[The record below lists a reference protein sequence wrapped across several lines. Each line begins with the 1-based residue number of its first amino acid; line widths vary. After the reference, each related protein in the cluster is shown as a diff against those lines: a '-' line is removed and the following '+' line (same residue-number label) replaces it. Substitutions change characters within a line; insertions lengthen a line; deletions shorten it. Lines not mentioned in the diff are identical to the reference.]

1 MTAEGRRSARREAE
15 AAYGDVRSVVAGGA
29 SSGTGVRE
37 VIDPTTASALGA
49 IRCAS
54 TDDLTTAL
62 EAAHSAARAWAARPA
77 EVRRRL
83 LETAALLLHDR
94 TDVIAAT
101 IALEL
106 GKPLAQARA
115 EVALACEIIR
125 WNAQEGTRP
134 PGRVLD
140 PANPVRQRI
149 VTYEPVGP
157 VAAISSW
164 NAPILT
170 LSRKMSGALAAG
182 CPVIA
187 KPAEQTP
194 ATAVHLTRALLDAG
208 IPEDTAQLVMGDP
221 GAVADRLVTSP
232 VIRVITF
239 TGSTPVGRQLAAAA
253 GSDLK
258 RTVLELGGH
267 APVVVLPDVD
277 VPELATAAVRAAYRN
292 GGQVCTSP
300 SRFLVHQDIHD
311 RFVEAFVAAAAALE
325 VGDPFDD
332 VDMGPVAHERRI
344 AWLAELCEDAA
355 AKGLPIP
362 AGGTRLS
369 RSGWFWSP
377 TVILDP
383 RVESRAMAEE
393 PFGPVATITPIDGVE
408 QALDIANGLP
418 LGLAAYV
425 FTNDA
430 VAMRR
435 LASGL
440 DCGAIAVNHWQ
451 VSSPDSPFG
460 GRRDSG
466 HGIEGGSEGLAAFR
480 QQRFVDIR

>member
-1 MTAEGRRSARREAE
+1 MVDQRRGRREAE
-15 AAYGDVRSVVAGGA
+15 ASYGDVRSVIAGGA
-29 SSGTGVRE
+29 SSGEGVLE
-37 VIDPTTASALGA
+37 VIDPTTASPLGVLH
-49 IRCAS
+49 CAS
-54 TDDLTTAL
+54 TDDLTRAL
-62 EAAHSAARAWAARPA
+62 DAAHSAAAAWGARPA
-77 EVRRRL
+77 EERRRL
-83 LETAALLLHDR
+83 LETAAQLLRDR
-94 TDVIAAT
+94 TETIAAT

-106 GKPLAQARA
+106 GKPVVQARA
-115 EVALACEIIR
+115 EVALAADIIT
-125 WNAQEGTRP
+125 WNAQEGTRT

-140 PANPVRQRI
+140 PANPVRQRV

-182 CPVIA
+182 CPVVA

-208 IPEDTAQLVMGDP
+208 IPEDTAQLVMGEP
-221 GAVADRLVTSP
+221 AGVADRLVSSP

-239 TGSTPVGRQLAAAA
+239 TGSTDVGRRIAVAA
-253 GSDLK
+253 GSGLK

-277 VPELATAAVRAAYRN
+277 PSRLAASAVQAAYRN

-300 SRFLVHQDIHD
+300 TRFLVHEDIHA
-311 RFVEAFVAAAAALE
+311 RFVEAFVAAAAELH
-325 VGDPFDD
+325 VGDPFDE

-344 AWLAELCEDAA
+344 TWLAALCEDAV
-355 AKGLPIP
+355 AKGLSIP
-362 AGGTRLS
+362 LGGMRLD
-369 RSGWFWSP
+369 RPGWFWSP

-383 RVESRAMAEE
+383 CVESRAMAEE
-393 PFGPVATITPIDGVE
+393 PFGPIATITPVGGVE
-408 QALDIANGLP
+408 EALEIANALP

-430 VAMRR
+430 GAMRR

-440 DCGAIAVNHWQ
+440 DCGAVAVNHWQ

-466 HGIEGGSEGLAAFR
+466 YGIEGGSEGLAAFR
-480 QQRFVDIR
+480 QQRFVDFR